1 MIFGLALHTTTEVLS
16 LAIARL
22 DEPVEEQVGEGD
34 LNNRSLL
41 CLKQQS
47 WQLGREL
54 STQLHLLLAE
64 FMLSYNWSDLGFIA
78 IAKGVGSFTGTRIGI
93 VLARTLGEQLAIP
106 VYAIGCD
113 EILQRSQALQVPQ
126 SLGQSLLSIAQDQW
140 AQSQYPHWSEALPL
154 YSE

>member
-1 MIFGLALHTTTEVLS
+1 MKFGLALHTTTEVLS
-16 LAIARL
+16 LAIAQL
-22 DEPVEEQVGEGD
+22 DEQKGD
-34 LNNRSLL
+34 RSLI
-41 CLKQQS
+41 CLQQQS
-47 WQLGREL
+47 WPLGREL

-64 FMLSYNWSDLGFIA
+64 FMTSYAWTDLAFVA

-113 EILQRSQALQVPQ
+113 EILQRSQVSQVPQ
-126 SLGQSLLSIAQDQW
+126 PLGPSLLSIAQEQW
-140 AQSQYPHWSEALPL
+140 TQGRYSHWAEALPL